1 MSRGTDSEK
10 TDKLEILSS
19 DASHSCHQ
27 LITQLVTSE
36 TPAIRGRET
45 ESDKTDKK
53 LPMEVV
59 GDLGGHLGVYEP
71 SNAPSRLRA
80 RARGLSPACSEA
92 EVEAALVARVRAAGG
107 VCWKFTSPG
116 TQGVPDRIVILPGG
130 RVGFVELKRTGALP
144 RPIQIRR
151 LEQLAA
157 LDVAAF
163 VIDHTSQIEGVLDA
177 IRSA

>member
-1 MSRGTDSEK
+1 MRRGTTEEQRNK
-10 TDKLEILSS
+10 TEILFRDKSNKR
-19 DASHSCHQ
+19 Q
-27 LITQLVTSE
+27 GVVPGLVTSE
-36 TPAIRGRET
+36 TPANRGRET
-45 ESDKTDKK
+45 ESDKRNKK
-53 LPMEVV
+53 SPMECR
-59 GDLGGHLGVYEP
+59 GVFRGEIGSLIAEGAY
-71 SNAPSRLRA
+71 A
-80 RARGLSPACSEA
+80 RAREARSGPCSEA

-116 TQGVPDRIVILPGG
+116 TQGVPDRIVVLPGG

-144 RPIQIRR
+144 RPIQVRR

-163 VIDHTSQIEGVLDA
+163 VIDHTNQIEGVLDA

>member
-1 MSRGTDSEK
+1 MRRGTDGGK
-10 TDKLEILSS
+10 DDKPEILSS
-19 DASHSCHQ
+19 DASHPCHQ
-27 LITQLVTSE
+27 LVTQLVTSE
-36 TPAIRGRET
+36 TPASRGREA
-45 ESDKTDKK
+45 ESDETDKK
-53 LPMEVV
+53 LSMEAV
-59 GDLGGHLGVYEP
+59 GDLEGHLGVDGP
-71 SNAPSRLRA
+71 SNTPSRLRA

-92 EVEAALVARVRAAGG
+92 EVEATLVARVRAAGG

-116 TQGVPDRIVILPGG
+116 TQGVPDRIVVLPGG

-144 RPIQIRR
+144 RPIQVRR

-163 VIDHTSQIEGVLDA
+163 VIDHTNQIEGVLDA